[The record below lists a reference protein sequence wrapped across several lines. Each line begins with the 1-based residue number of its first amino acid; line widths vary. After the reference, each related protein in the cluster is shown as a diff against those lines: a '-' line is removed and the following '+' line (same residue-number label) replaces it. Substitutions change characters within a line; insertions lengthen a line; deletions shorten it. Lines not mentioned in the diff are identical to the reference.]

1 MASVIYSDRVGD
13 KTSFLLS
20 VIEFMRACLC
30 NVVKLPT
37 SAPVCVGMLCLQ
49 MILRA
54 FFALTLRP
62 REQPHRF
69 DLISLILGC
78 L

>member
-1 MASVIYSDRVGD
+1 MESVIYSGRVGD

-20 VIEFMRACLC
+20 VIESMRACLC

-37 SAPVCVGMLCLQ
+37 SAPVCAWMLCLQ

-62 REQPHRF
+62 REQPH
-69 DLISLILGC
+69 
-78 L
+78 